1 MKTGFPHQPGRARL
15 RASRRARLL
24 ATIALAA
31 GVSAGAAG
39 CRQDMHDGPRFTALQ
54 KNDFYADHRSER
66 PLIEGTVARG
76 QLRADDALYL
86 GKVNGQ
92 FVTQLPAA
100 VPVTRELLA
109 RGQDRF
115 NIYCAPCHSK
125 TGNGDGMVVRRGY
138 KQPPSYHDGR
148 LRSQPV
154 GYFYDVITH
163 GFGQMPDYAAQ
174 IAPKDRW
181 AIVAYVRALQLSQ
194 HAAVADVPAADRSKL
209 DAPAGSEEPK
219 EGSAGHE

>member
-1 MKTGFPHQPGRARL
+1 MRTGAPHRPGRARL
-15 RASRRARLL
+15 LALGLL
-24 ATIALAA
+24 AVA
-31 GVSAGAAG
+31 VSAGAAG
-39 CRQDMHDGPRFTALQ
+39 CRQDMHDAPRFTALQ

-66 PLIEGTVARG
+66 PLIDGTVARG
-76 QLRADDALYL
+76 QLRADDAMYL
-86 GKVNGQ
+86 GKTNNQ
-92 FVTQLPAA
+92 FITRLPM
-100 VPVTRELLA
+100 PVTAELVA

-115 NIYCAPCHSK
+115 NIYCSPCHSK

-138 KQPPSYHDGR
+138 KQPPSYHDAR

-174 IAPKDRW
+174 IAPADRW

-194 HAAVADVPAADRSKL
+194 HAAVADVAAADRPKL

-219 EGSAGHE
+219 EGSTGHE